1 MERHGLDV
9 PVLENK
15 AFAFSSSPDGYVHHD
30 PLRMPYP
37 SLRVQP
43 GLFCCGL
50 CLVVRATR
58 SESRNLDHDGRVSRA
73 REVRYIR
80 RLGIKAAGRKF
91 LEFLLV
97 EVLSVTEM
105 PGSRD
110 NRHDPVIRMI
120 VCLDS
125 RVRRHVELNGV
136 RPRSGGVASEYAG
149 LNSRN
154 ARCAC
159 PRSNRGDGR
168 NLSCCQ
174 TYARI

>member
-9 PVLENK
+9 PVLENQ

-30 PLRMPYP
+30 TLRMPYP

-50 CLVVRATR
+50 CLVVRAAG
-58 SESRNLDHDGRVSRA
+58 SESRNLDHGGRVSGA
-73 REVRYIR
+73 GELRYIR
-80 RLGIKAAGRKF
+80 RLGIKAARRKF
-91 LEFLLV
+91 LEFGLL
-97 EVLSVTEM
+97 EVFSVTEV
-105 PGSRD
+105 PRSRD

-136 RPRSGGVASEYAG
+136 R
-149 LNSRN
+149 
-154 ARCAC
+154 
-159 PRSNRGDGR
+159 
-168 NLSCCQ
+168 
-174 TYARI
+174 